1 MSPDALYHID
11 DVGTAIVVHF
21 DYSRMADEART
32 SLYDLVESQGK
43 THIVLDFTSVV
54 VISSVALGILVTL
67 QRKVVAA
74 GGKLAICGLDENLRY
89 LFQITQ
95 LDRVLTLCDTREQA
109 LAKIA

>member
-11 DVGTAIVVHF
+11 DVGSATVVHF
-21 DYSRMADEART
+21 HYSRVADEART
-32 SLYDLVESQGK
+32 LLYDLVDSQGK
-43 THIVLDFTSVV
+43 THIVLDLTSVV

-67 QRKVVAA
+67 QRKLVAA
-74 GGKLAICGLDENLRY
+74 GGKLAIYGLEDNLRY

-95 LDRVLTLCDTREQA
+95 LDQVLTLCDTREQA